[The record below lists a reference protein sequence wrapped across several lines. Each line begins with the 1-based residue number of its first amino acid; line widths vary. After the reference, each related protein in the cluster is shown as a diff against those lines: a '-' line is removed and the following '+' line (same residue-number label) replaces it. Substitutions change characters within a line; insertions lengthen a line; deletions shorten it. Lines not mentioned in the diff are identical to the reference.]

1 MIRIALAIAMLCTLL
16 PTDIANLEKEREKQ
30 LKLLKEQAEM
40 HQTLFGESD
49 K

>member
-16 PTDIANLEKEREKQ
+16 PTDIANLEKEREK
-30 LKLLKEQAEM
+30 LLKEQAEM